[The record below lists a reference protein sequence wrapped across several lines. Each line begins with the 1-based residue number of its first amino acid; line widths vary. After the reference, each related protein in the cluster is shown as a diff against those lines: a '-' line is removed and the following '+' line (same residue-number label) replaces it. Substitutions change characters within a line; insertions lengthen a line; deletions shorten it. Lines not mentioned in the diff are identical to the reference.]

1 MIGIDEHT
9 IHRGGRFATTIAD
22 LSNYRIYD
30 IIEGKSLGQV
40 ERTLKRYKDREKV
53 QTVVM
58 NLSSGYRTIVRKC
71 FLNVNI
77 VADRFYVV
85 RMISHHFMELCRQA
99 QEVICWKRPIIRAL
113 RKRACNL
120 TARERQTLQ
129 ELFEL
134 NPAIGYAMS
143 SRRSWAIC

>member
-1 MIGIDEHT
+1 
-9 IHRGGRFATTIAD
+9 
-22 LSNYRIYD
+22 
-30 IIEGKSLGQV
+30 
-40 ERTLKRYKDREKV
+40 
-53 QTVVM
+53 M

-71 FLNVNI
+71 FLNANI

-85 RMISHHFMELCRQA
+85 RMISHHFMEFCRQA

-134 NPAIGYAMS
+134 NPSIGYAMS